1 MSFAPP
7 QLTPPQMPPEV
18 PQPEGGVLQL
28 LRDAAALPG
37 RFANWVGDKLTSL
50 SFAAWVGWFVFCSLM
65 AMVAIFWFVLKH
77 DGDVPWQQTLTVERI
92 VVGVLVLLIPFV
104 TYKVV
109 LNWTEAVTSEFPD
122 IQDAWDRGV
131 AALRAQNLS
140 LDALPLFLIV
150 GAVDLRKERSLM
162 AAANLQFIVE
172 AAPAGPAPLHF
183 WASAE
188 AIYLVLSDASYLSA
202 VSRLVE
208 NQMPVESRLTAS
220 ASSGQQPSSVDQIAK
235 QTLDVSSFQDQKHSA
250 GEVSM
255 DEFAKQTLDVSTFLS
270 QRERAE
276 EMRLQSTPKVADGP
290 TLKPGSLSRESEKR
304 DVRLS
309 AQEANDQTSRIR
321 YACQLIRKSR
331 YPFCPINGVMVLVP
345 FNVLSLSDDAVS
357 EVQRAVKF
365 DLTSLR
371 ETLTL
376 KAPTVAL
383 FTGLDQE
390 PGFREL
396 VRRVGSVGAARQRFG
411 QGMDVRCRPNSR
423 ELEAIAAHAC
433 GAFEDW
439 VYTLF
444 REDGALT
451 RPGNTLL
458 HSLLCTVRS
467 KLKTPITSLLSN
479 GFGSTSEDTDAEMP
493 FAGCYFAATGDTED
507 QRAFVRGV
515 FDKLADAQEDLE
527 WTSAATKN
535 SNRATVS
542 RYAGFACC
550 AVLSISLIVMIFQSL
565 S

>member
-7 QLTPPQMPPEV
+7 QITPPQMPPDI
-18 PQPEGGVLQL
+18 PQSEGGVLEL

-37 RFANWVGDKLTSL
+37 RFAKWLGNKVTSL
-50 SFAAWVGWFVFCSLM
+50 SFAAWVGWFVFLSLV
-65 AMVAIFWFVLKH
+65 AMVTIFWFVLKH

-92 VVGVLVLLIPFV
+92 VVVVLVLLIPLV

-122 IQDAWDRGV
+122 IQNAWDRGL
-131 AALRAQNLS
+131 AALREQNLS
-140 LDALPLFLIV
+140 LNDHPLFLIV

-162 AAANLQFIVE
+162 AAANLQFLVE
-172 AAPAGPAPLHF
+172 AAPTGPAPLHF
-183 WASAE
+183 WASSE
-188 AIYLVLSDASYLSA
+188 AIYVVLSDASYLSA

-208 NQMPVESRLTAS
+208 NQTPGDAGLSTGS
-220 ASSGQQPSSVDQIAK
+220 AAQQTSNVDQFAK
-235 QTLDVSSFQDQKHSA
+235 RTLDVSSFHNQKDA
-250 GEVSM
+250 AREASM
-255 DEFAKQTLDVSTFLS
+255 DQFAKQTLDVSTFLS

-276 EMRLQSTPKVADGP
+276 EMRLQSAPKLADGP
-290 TLKPGSLSRESEKR
+290 TLKPGSLARDSEKR

-309 AQEANDQTSRIR
+309 AQEASDQTSRIQ
-321 YACQLIRKSR
+321 YVCQLIRKSR

-345 FNVLSLSDDAVS
+345 FKVLSLSEDAVS

-371 ETLTL
+371 ETLAL

-411 QGMDVRCRPNSR
+411 QGMDVRCRPTSR
-423 ELEAIAAHAC
+423 ELEALSAHAC

-479 GFGSTSEDTDAEMP
+479 GFGSTTEDTDAEMP
-493 FAGCYFAATGDTED
+493 FAGCYFAATGDSED

-515 FDKLADAQEDLE
+515 FDKLADVQEDLE
-527 WTSAATKN
+527 WTSTATKN
-535 SNRATVS
+535 SNSSTVS

-550 AVLSISLIVMIFQSL
+550 VILSICLVAMIVSSL
-565 S
+565 